1 MCILRIKRRWAAH
14 TRPTSS
20 SPNTVNAASHPLYS
34 ENLRSE
40 EERKTSDRVSIA
52 LVGMG
57 QVCREVLF
65 ELDKLCYFL
74 CKWLKGCAIGVVC
87 SLGTIAIK
95 HLLDALIRVGLSCKP
110 GTNRAFEG
118 CLMGQG

>member
-1 MCILRIKRRWAAH
+1 MRVYFENKKGGGPHTQDPPPVLQIQL
-14 TRPTSS
+14 TRPRIRCTRK
-20 SPNTVNAASHPLYS
+20 PTVGGG
-34 ENLRSE
+34 E
-40 EERKTSDRVSIA
+40 KTSDRVSIA

-74 CKWLKGCAIGVVC
+74 RKWLKGCAIGVVC

-95 HLLDALIRVGLSCKP
+95 HLLDALIWVGLSGKP

-118 CLMGQG
+118 CLMG